1 MAVNLS
7 PVGGVAAQFFTNNGT
22 PLSGGKLFTYAAGT
36 TTPLATYTSSN
47 GATAWTNPIVF
58 DSAGRVPSGGEI
70 WLTDGLSYK
79 FILKDSNDVLIATY
93 DNITGINSNFVN
105 YTNQQEI
112 QTATA
117 GQTVFTLTTMQY
129 LPGTGSLS
137 VFVDGVNQYGPGAQY
152 AFLETDATTVT
163 FVNGLHIG
171 ASVKFTTS
179 AINASSYGDAFQISY
194 TPPFTGSAPTNIGDK
209 LAQYVSVK
217 DFGAVGDGSTN
228 DTGSIQ
234 AAIDAA
240 AGRLIYF
247 PAGTYRVTSTLT
259 YQPAAY
265 VSSFG
270 AGLKIIGDGPLK
282 TVFDNQVNGP
292 LFSMTTGSTG
302 VLFQGSLGAV
312 LEGFTIKRTTPT
324 SNGVGIYMTA
334 AYNPTVR
341 NVHIIGMSSHGI
353 QIPCILGD
361 NDGSNMVC
369 LDHVRIENCAGW
381 GVKADGDAGFNETSF
396 IYMQQVFIQACGTA
410 SGAYQPPSG
419 GMAWKGQIL
428 TMQQCAFTLN
438 ENCALWIPGAS
449 GLGQTVDLQDTTFEN
464 NKARSI
470 FSRGVAAF
478 KARNIQIYNNNSYVS
493 TVGCEFEGGSFTIRQ
508 IDIDGVVVRATSGNN
523 PYTAFKISG
532 ANAELNTCR
541 VRNVV
546 WDNFDYAG
554 QTRFDGW
561 QFDPVPNNCVLT
573 VSSSTNVVVQPNQ
586 YIGEGNKIPLRLQG
600 PNNQS
605 GVGVA
610 STSGEWVTL
619 QVSNSGLTVP
629 LAGVSASTRYWCYL
643 YDNDGVPT
651 IEISNSASQVTD
663 TTSGYAVKSG
673 DATRYYVGSI
683 YGGGSS
689 ATVATTGIG
698 WLNPTLVANGTTN
711 ANAYL
716 WSDSSGR
723 LRIKSN
729 GSLPASDTDGTVVGT
744 QT

>member
-1 MAVNLS
+1 MALTKV
-7 PVGGVAAQFFTNNGT
+7 
-22 PLSGGKLFTYAAGT
+22 TYSMIEG
-36 TTPLATYTSSN
+36 
-47 GATAWTNPIVF
+47 
-58 DSAGRVPSGGEI
+58 
-70 WLTDGLSYK
+70 
-79 FILKDSNDVLIATY
+79 
-93 DNITGINSNFVN
+93 
-105 YTNQQEI
+105 
-112 QTATA
+112 
-117 GQTVFTLTTMQY
+117 
-129 LPGTGSLS
+129 
-137 VFVDGVNQYGPGAQY
+137 
-152 AFLETDATTVT
+152 
-163 FVNGLHIG
+163 
-171 ASVKFTTS
+171 
-179 AINASSYGDAFQISY
+179 
-194 TPPFTGSAPTNIGDK
+194 
-209 LAQYVSVK
+209 QYVNAK
-217 DFGAVGDGSTN
+217 DYGAVGDGSTD
-228 DTGSIQ
+228 DTLALQ
-234 AAIDAA
+234 AAITAA
-240 AGRLIYF
+240 AGRPVYV
-247 PAGTYRVTSTLT
+247 PAGTYRVTNTLT
-259 YQPAAY
+259 YTPAAY

-270 AGLKIIGDGPLK
+270 AGLKIIGDGPIK
-282 TVFDNQVNGP
+282 TYFDNQVNGA

-312 LEGFTIKRTTPT
+312 LEGFTIKRTTST

-381 GVKADGDAGFNETSF
+381 GVKADGDPGFNETSF

-438 ENCALWIPGAS
+438 ENCALWIPGAA

-464 NKARSI
+464 NKARSL
-470 FSRGVAAF
+470 FCRGISAF
-478 KARNIQIYNNNSYVS
+478 KARNVQFYNNDSYTATTGV
-493 TVGCEFEGGSFTIRQ
+493 EFEAASYTIRQ
-508 IDIDGVVVRATSGNN
+508 VHFDGVVVRATGGNT

-541 VRNVV
+541 IVNVV

-561 QFDPVPNNCVLT
+561 QFDPIPNNCVLT
-573 VSSSTNVVVQPNQ
+573 VASGSSVVFQPNQ
-586 YIGEGNKIPLRLQG
+586 YIGAGNKVPLRLQG

-610 STSGEWVTL
+610 STSGEWVAL
-619 QVSNSGLTVP
+619 EVSNSGLTVP
-629 LAGVSASTRYWCYL
+629 LASVIAATRYWCYL

-651 IEISNSASQVTD
+651 VEISSTTSQVTD

-673 DATRYYVGSI
+673 DTTRYYIGSI
-683 YGGGSS
+683 YGGASNG
-689 ATVATTGIG
+689 TVATTGIG
-698 WLNPTLVANGTTN
+698 WLNPTVVANGATN

-723 LRIKSN
+723 LRIKST
-729 GSLPASDTDGTVVGT
+729 GALPTSDTDGTIVGT

>member
-1 MAVNLS
+1 MALTKVTYSMIEGQYINVLDY
-7 PVGGVAAQFFTNNGT
+7 GVFN
-22 PLSGGKLFTYAAGT
+22 
-36 TTPLATYTSSN
+36 
-47 GATAWTNPIVF
+47 
-58 DSAGRVPSGGEI
+58 
-70 WLTDGLSYK
+70 
-79 FILKDSNDVLIATY
+79 
-93 DNITGINSNFVN
+93 
-105 YTNQQEI
+105 
-112 QTATA
+112 
-117 GQTVFTLTTMQY
+117 
-129 LPGTGSLS
+129 
-137 VFVDGVNQYGPGAQY
+137 
-152 AFLETDATTVT
+152 
-163 FVNGLHIG
+163 
-171 ASVKFTTS
+171 
-179 AINASSYGDAFQISY
+179 
-194 TPPFTGSAPTNIGDK
+194 
-209 LAQYVSVK
+209 
-217 DFGAVGDGSTN
+217 DGSNATSN
-228 DTGSIQ
+228 TTAIQ

-240 AGRLIYF
+240 AGRPVYF
-247 PAGTYRVTSTLT
+247 PAGTYAVNGTLT

-282 TVFDNQVNGP
+282 TVFDNQANGP
-292 LFSMTTGSTG
+292 LFNMTTGSTG
-302 VLFQGSLGAV
+302 ALFQGSLGAV
-312 LEGFTIKRTTPT
+312 LEGFTIKKTTST
-324 SNGVGIYMTA
+324 SGGVGIKMTA
-334 AYNPTVR
+334 NYNPTVR

-369 LDHVRIENCAGW
+369 LDHIRIENCAGW
-381 GVKADGDAGFNETSF
+381 GIKADGDSGFNETSF

-438 ENCALWIPGAS
+438 ENCAFWIPGQA
-449 GLGQTVDLQDTTFEN
+449 GLAQTVDLQDTTFEN

-573 VSSSTNVVVQPNQ
+573 VSSSTDVVVQPNQ
-586 YIGEGNKIPLRLQG
+586 YIGEGNKIPLRLRG

-610 STSGEWVTL
+610 STSGEWITL

-651 IEISNSASQVTD
+651 IELSNSTSQVTD
-663 TTSGYAVKSG
+663 TVSGYAVKSG

-698 WLNPTLVANGTTN
+698 WLNPTVVANGATN

-716 WSDSSGR
+716 WADSSGK
-723 LRIKSN
+723 LRIKSS
-729 GSLPASDTDGTVVGT
+729 GTLPSSDTDGTIVGT